1 MFFDL
6 FGALCSLLS
15 TYFFIRLNKNAWLV
29 GLLATCINGWLY
41 WQKGIYAD
49 MVLEAV
55 YFVSMGYGWYLWS
68 TGQAHTSN
76 KQLIRYHLSLK
87 QWLILATTL
96 VTVFCLIYAFLRT
109 YTHST
114 VPILDATT
122 TSLSLV
128 AQWLMCH
135 KIIITWFLWFITD
148 ALYAFLYWH
157 KSLPF
162 HALLMIVYTGMAITG
177 YMVWAKQ
184 FRAEKNTIPSSAE
197 PVSVS

>member
-29 GLLATCINGWLY
+29 GLLATCLNGWLY

-55 YFVSMGYGWYLWS
+55 YFLSMGYGWYLWN
-68 TGQAHTSN
+68 TGQSHNTN
-76 KQLIRYHLSLK
+76 KQLIRYRLSLK
-87 QWLILATTL
+87 QWLILVTTL
-96 VTVFCLIYAFLRT
+96 AIVFGLIYSFLRI

-148 ALYAFLYWH
+148 ALYVFLYWH

-184 FRAEKNTIPSSAE
+184 FRAEKNTSSSPAE
-197 PVSVS
+197 QVSVS